1 MRTLIRAALIPVA
14 MATSFVACTSF
25 SIVQPGGGSTSGT
38 GGSGGTGDTGSAS
51 SSGGVESACKMPLGD
66 LEPNDTAETASCL
79 LFDQKVPG
87 LLDPT
92 PKDVDY
98 YSFQGT
104 KGDAIILVATSTGE
118 FKRGRLT
125 LLDATKNLVASA
137 AVDQKFDKYDPRN
150 FEIFWSSV
158 SDFDNYPWN
167 DSNTIETVLPETGT
181 YYVKLTDCYTSVD
194 CGNWGAPLNAST
206 PYSLE
211 LHRITSYDPS
221 SHKFNFETGGMV
233 TDKTNDSATS
243 GSTVSITEFPTDMQI
258 PAAGASSIFYGN
270 FDSATDVDIF
280 KFKVPLDAAMDFKDG
295 YVADFRP
302 VAAGT
307 SGNGSTSPIGALTI
321 LDASGGTIL
330 ASVDV
335 SKVEAPQLRVLLQ
348 PDTEYYLKVE
358 QQPGGPT
365 GNNNFYFIHYY
376 AEVTEFIE
384 DSAMTN
390 TAVTTP
396 DDLGDFDSYYFYH
409 LAEVWGNLGAGTTDY
424 YQFNYPQASH
434 FNVVCS
440 AERLGSGLRGLKMGA
455 FTSSAGHVQIDAPPT
470 AEPTILDVDIRGVV
484 PVNDTSVIFSVSATS
499 MDPMNPS
506 TYYRCY
512 AF

>member
-25 SIVQPGGGSTSGT
+25 SIIQPGAGGT
-38 GGSGGTGDTGSAS
+38 GGSGGTGDTGSTAG
-51 SSGGVESACKMPLGD
+51 SGGVASLCKMPPGD

-79 LFDQKVPG
+79 AFDQKVPG

-104 KGDAIILVATSTGE
+104 KGDAIIIVATSTGE

-125 LLDATKNLVASA
+125 LLDATKDPVASA
-137 AVDQKFDKYDPRN
+137 PADQKFDKFDPRN
-150 FEIFWSSV
+150 FEIFWSSA

-181 YYVKLTDCYTSVD
+181 YYVKFTDCYTSVD

-211 LHRITSYDPS
+211 LHRIASYDPS
-221 SHKFNFETGGMV
+221 SHKFNFETGGTV
-233 TDKTNDSATS
+233 TDQTNDSATS
-243 GSTVSITEFPTDMQI
+243 GSTVSITEFPTGMQT
-258 PAAGASSIFYGN
+258 PPAGASSIFYGN
-270 FDSATDVDIF
+270 FDSTTDVDVF

-302 VAAGT
+302 VAAGK

-321 LDASGGTIL
+321 LDSSGVSIL
-330 ASVDV
+330 ASIDV
-335 SKVEAPQLRVLLQ
+335 SKVEAPQLRVLLK

-376 AEVTEFIE
+376 AEVAEFIE
-384 DSAMTN
+384 KSAMTN
-390 TAVTTP
+390 TTVTTP
-396 DDLGDFDSYYFYH
+396 QDLDDFDSYYFNH
-409 LAEVWGNLGAGTTDY
+409 LVEVWGELGAGTTDY
-424 YQFNYPQASH
+424 YKFNYPQNAH
-434 FNVVCS
+434 FEVVCS
-440 AERLGSGLRGLKMGA
+440 AERVGSGLRGLKLSA
-455 FTSSAGHVQIDAPPT
+455 FKSSAGNVPIDAPST
-470 AEPTILDVDIRGVV
+470 AEPTMLDVHIRGTD
-484 PVNDTSVIFSVSATS
+484 PTSDTSVIFSVSATS

>member
-1 MRTLIRAALIPVA
+1 MRTLIRAALVPVA
-14 MATSFVACTSF
+14 MATSFAACTSF
-25 SIVQPGGGSTSGT
+25 SIVQPGTSGT
-38 GGSGGTGDTGSAS
+38 GGSGGTGDTGSTA
-51 SSGGVESACKMPLGD
+51 SSGGVESACKMPPGD
-66 LEPNDTAETASCL
+66 QEPNDTAETASCL
-79 LFDQKVPG
+79 AFDQKVTG

-104 KGDAIILVATSTGE
+104 KGDAIIIAATSPGE
-118 FKRGRLT
+118 FKRARLT
-125 LLDATKNLVASA
+125 LLDATKDPVANA
-137 AVDQKFDKYDPRN
+137 PVDLKFADFHDPRN
-150 FEIFWSSV
+150 FEIFWSAA

-167 DSNTIETVLPETGT
+167 DSNTLETVLPETGT
-181 YYVKLTDCYTSVD
+181 YYVKLTDCYTSGD
-194 CGNWGAPLNAST
+194 CGNWGAPLNASS

-211 LHRITSYDPS
+211 LHRIASYDPS

-233 TDKTNDSATS
+233 TDQTNDSAKS

-258 PAAGASSIFYGN
+258 PPAGASSIFYGN
-270 FDSATDVDIF
+270 FDGTTDVDVF
-280 KFKVPLDAAMDFKDG
+280 KFKVPLDAAMDFNDG

-335 SKVEAPQLRVLLQ
+335 SKAEAPQLRVLLK

-365 GNNNFYFIHYY
+365 GSNNFYFIHFYP
-376 AEVTEFIE
+376 EVVGRNEK
-384 DSAMTN
+384 SPMTS
-390 TAVTTP
+390 TTVATP
-396 DDLGDFDSYYFYH
+396 QDLDAFDSLYFH
-409 LAEVWGNLGAGTTDY
+409 DPTEVWGDLGAGTTDY
-424 YQFNYPQASH
+424 YQFNFPPDAH
-434 FNVVCS
+434 FEVVCS
-440 AERLGSGLRGLKMGA
+440 AERIGSGLRGLKMSA
-455 FTSSAGHVQIDAPPT
+455 FKSSAGNAPIDAPST
-470 AEPTILDVDIRGVV
+470 AEPTMLDVHIRGTD
-484 PVNDTSVIFSVSATS
+484 PTGDFSVIFSVSATS
-499 MDPMNPS
+499 IDPMNPS

-512 AF
+512 AY

>member
-1 MRTLIRAALIPVA
+1 MRTLIRAALIAVA
-14 MATSFVACTSF
+14 TATSFVACTSF
-25 SIVQPGGGSTSGT
+25 SIVQPGAGGA
-38 GGSGGTGDTGSAS
+38 GGSGGTGDTGSTA
-51 SSGGVESACKMPLGD
+51 SSGGAASACKMPLGD
-66 LEPNDTAETASCL
+66 LEPNDTPETASCL

-92 PKDVDY
+92 PTDVDY

-125 LLDATKNLVASA
+125 LLDAAKDPIANA
-137 AVDQKFDKYDPRN
+137 AVELKFATYYDPRN
-150 FEIFWSSV
+150 FEVFWSSV

-181 YYVKLTDCYTSVD
+181 YYVKLTDCNTSND
-194 CGNWGAPLNAST
+194 CGNWGAPLNASS

-211 LHRITSYDPS
+211 LHRIASYDPG
-221 SHKFNFETGGMV
+221 SHKFNFETGGTV
-233 TDKTNDSATS
+233 TDQTNDSATS
-243 GSTVSITEFPTDMQI
+243 GSTVSITKFPTDMQS
-258 PAAGASSIFYGN
+258 PPVGASSIFYGN
-270 FDSATDVDIF
+270 FDSPSDVDVF

-321 LDASGGTIL
+321 LDASGVSIL

-335 SKVEAPQLRVLLQ
+335 SKAEAPQLRVLLK

-365 GNNNFYFIHYY
+365 GSNNFYFIHFY
-376 AEVTEFIE
+376 AEVAEFIE
-384 DSAMTN
+384 ESAMTN
-390 TAVTTP
+390 TTVTTP
-396 DDLGDFDSYYFYH
+396 QDLGDFDSQYFWH
-409 LAEVWGNLGAGTTDY
+409 HAEVWGDLGAGTTDY
-424 YQFNYPQASH
+424 YQFNFPPDAH
-434 FNVVCS
+434 IEVVCS
-440 AERLGSGLRGLKMGA
+440 AERIGSGLRGLKLSA
-455 FTSSAGHVQIDAPPT
+455 FKSSAGNVPIDAPSTDGPT
-470 AEPTILDVDIRGVV
+470 KLDARITGTGATGV
-484 PVNDTSVIFSVSATS
+484 TSVIFSVSATS
-499 MDPMNPS
+499 MDPVNPS

-512 AF
+512 AY